1 MRVAILY
8 RDALRPGGYP
18 RDVRLLSS
26 SMASCGVEVVL
37 LADEGAETE
46 GLTDRVQCRRLADF
60 RSAAG
65 RSDLVHIFG
74 LLIPSHV
81 LALRGL
87 HSGPPLVISTLAQLM
102 PHGMRKSRL
111 KKELYLAAIARW
123 LRKAI
128 FHAFGPVEEQSV
140 LRRFAGHSTFQASLG
155 VFPAARP
162 SHVEPGRRPDQRLRL
177 LFLGRND
184 FRQKGLD
191 ILLRGFRLAVEGGAE
206 ASLSIAGRPWRDS
219 RERLNGFVR
228 RFRLEERVQ
237 LLGEVPEDGK
247 RKLYAEAD
255 YLVFLSRWDGPPRP
269 VREAIAAGL
278 PVIVS
283 PETNLGHLVEQY
295 GAGIQVP
302 LESEQVA
309 GVFREL
315 ASRPRGD
322 ARYAEGVLKLREA
335 LRWDE
340 VAATYLAAYHR
351 IIDGA
356 RRAAST

>member
-1 MRVAILY
+1 MKIAILY
-8 RDALRPGGYP
+8 RDALQPGGYP
-18 RDVRLLSS
+18 RDVRSLCSS
-26 SMASCGVEVVL
+26 LASRGLEVVL
-37 LADEGAETE
+37 LAAEGAEIE
-46 GLTDRVQCRRLADF
+46 GLTDLVHCSPLADF
-60 RSAAG
+60 QNAAH
-65 RSDLVHIFG
+65 RSDLVHMFG
-74 LLIPSHV
+74 LLIPSHA

-102 PHGMRKSRL
+102 PQGMRKSRL
-111 KKELYLAAIARW
+111 KKELYLAAISRW
-123 LRKAI
+123 LRKAV
-128 FHAFGPVEEQSV
+128 FHSFGPVEEQSV

-162 SHVEPGRRPDQRLRL
+162 GQAEPGRKRDDRLRL

-191 ILLRGFRLAVEGGAE
+191 ILLRGFRLAVEGSVE
-206 ASLSIAGRPWRDS
+206 ASLSIAGQPWRDS
-219 RERLNGFVR
+219 RERLERLVR
-228 RFRLEERVQ
+228 RFGLEDRVQ
-237 LLGEVPEDGK
+237 LLGEVSEVGK
-247 RKLYAEAD
+247 QKLFASAD

-302 LESEQVA
+302 LESARVA
-309 GVFREL
+309 EVFLEL

-322 ARYAEGVLKLREA
+322 AQYAEGVLKLREA
-335 LRWDE
+335 LQWDE

-351 IIDGA
+351 IIEGA
-356 RRAAST
+356 RRAASS